1 MQAREDVRSDAQL
14 LAHTRVDAE
23 AFGAFYRRYER
34 PILGYLLTRVRD
46 AEIAA
51 DLTSEVFAAALEAA
65 GSFDPGRGGSV
76 SASGWLFTIAHNT
89 LVSSFRRG
97 RVAEAARR
105 RLGALE
111 PLALDDQD
119 IERVLTLGPSDTW
132 LELLGELPAIERD
145 AILGRVVDE
154 RDYGELAGELGCS
167 TLVVRKRVSR
177 GLARLRNAGERSELN
192 P

>member
-1 MQAREDVRSDAQL
+1 MHAGERPDSDAEL
-14 LAHTRVDAE
+14 LARTRVDGQ

-34 PILGYLLTRVRD
+34 PILGYLLARTRDPEV
-46 AEIAA
+46 AA

-65 GSFDPGRGGSV
+65 GSFDPVRGGSA

-89 LVSSFRRG
+89 LVSSIRRG
-97 RVAEAARR
+97 RVAEEARR

-119 IERVLTLGPSDTW
+119 IDRVLELGASESW
-132 LELLGELPAIERD
+132 LELLGELPAGERE

-154 RDYGELAGELGCS
+154 RGYAELADELGCS
-167 TLVVRKRVSR
+167 RLVVRKRVSR
-177 GLARLRNAGERSELN
+177 GLARLRTEGEKTGLE